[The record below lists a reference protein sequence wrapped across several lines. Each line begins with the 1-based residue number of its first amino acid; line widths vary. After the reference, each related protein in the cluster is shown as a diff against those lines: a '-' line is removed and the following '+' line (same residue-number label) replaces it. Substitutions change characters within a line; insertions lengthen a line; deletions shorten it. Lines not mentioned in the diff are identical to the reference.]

1 MTHVQRIK
9 NLETLK
15 AVANHVD
22 GPVRLERLIQNCE
35 VIGLLLDS
43 PYCCFIMLPSHHFE
57 LFLIGCCMRLSKLL
71 RHVSTINMSVGFG
84 FSVSDFIAGI
94 QLVREVISSLQSG
107 AGSALDY
114 QTLIYEL
121 FTLER
126 ALLEVKSLRFEECQI
141 AQLDALKGAATQCQ
155 STIDRF
161 LTKIRKHQPS
171 LNAQGSGSKV
181 RDGIRKIQW
190 PLCDKT
196 DLEVFKAEVRG
207 HAGSINLL
215 LATVQL

>member
-1 MTHVQRIK
+1 
-9 NLETLK
+9 
-15 AVANHVD
+15 
-22 GPVRLERLIQNCE
+22 
-35 VIGLLLDS
+35 
-43 PYCCFIMLPSHHFE
+43 
-57 LFLIGCCMRLSKLL
+57 
-71 RHVSTINMSVGFG
+71 MSVGFG
-84 FSVSDFIAGI
+84 FSVGDFITGI
-94 QLVREVISSLQSG
+94 QLVREVISSLQSC

-114 QTLIYEL
+114 QTLVYEL

-126 ALLEVKSLRFEECQI
+126 ALLEVKSLRFEDCEA
-141 AQLDALKGAATQCQ
+141 AQLDALKCAATQCQ

-161 LTKIRKHQPS
+161 LAKIKKYQPS

-190 PLCDKT
+190 ALCNKT